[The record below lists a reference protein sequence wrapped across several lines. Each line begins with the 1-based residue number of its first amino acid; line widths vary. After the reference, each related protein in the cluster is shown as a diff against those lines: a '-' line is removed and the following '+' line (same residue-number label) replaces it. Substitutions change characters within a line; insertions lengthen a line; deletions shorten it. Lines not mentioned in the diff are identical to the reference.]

1 MTITTFD
8 AVDRDSKC
16 AINASQQHKLF
27 VMIEM
32 LNKYFLLVCHML
44 SYIYF
49 TRNIKCWNLNNFN
62 I

>member
-1 MTITTFD
+1 MMTITTFD

-32 LNKYFLLVCHML
+32 LNKYFLLSYVKLYLLYSQHQML
-44 SYIYF
+44 EF
-49 TRNIKCWNLNNFN
+49 E
-62 I
+62 

>member
-32 LNKYFLLVCHML
+32 LNKYFLLSYVKLYLLYSQHQML
-44 SYIYF
+44 EF
-49 TRNIKCWNLNNFN
+49 E
-62 I
+62 